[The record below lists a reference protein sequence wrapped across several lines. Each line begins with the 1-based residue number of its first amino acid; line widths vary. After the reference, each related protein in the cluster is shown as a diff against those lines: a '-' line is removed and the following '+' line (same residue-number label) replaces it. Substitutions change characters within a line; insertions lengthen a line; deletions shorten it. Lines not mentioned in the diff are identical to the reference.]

1 MSTPGIPD
9 PAPSPAPTSPER
21 GTLPPVDPLVSMR
34 LGEFVIEERIG
45 SGGMGVV
52 YRAVHPLIGK
62 QAAVKVLRAELMSP
76 EQEQRLLVEAKAV
89 NAIRHPGILDIF
101 NCGALPDGRPY
112 VVMEL
117 LQGRS
122 LEDVLHAQGRLNVGM
137 TVWVLDQ
144 LLSALA
150 AAHRTGVVHRD
161 LKPEN
166 VFLVEVPDTAP
177 TLKLVDFGIAQVM
190 QAEEPLPSGVK
201 RPSGAKRP
209 MTGTPECMSP
219 EQIRGGPVGPA
230 ADLYAVGILAFQM
243 LTGARP
249 FQGEHMQVM
258 FAQVEQSPPAP
269 STRAEGIAPG
279 LDALVLQLLEKDPA
293 RRPASAQAV
302 REQLHQLAR
311 ELSLEGPKG
320 SILAFTPP
328 TFAVP
333 PPPAVVQPT
342 TRWGRAP
349 IAMAAVVA
357 LAFLGMGTGVLT
369 WVREAAPEAKAPA
382 AVEAASGPV
391 VKTPHSAGPLDTWET
406 VLIRSRAPAVLL
418 PAGGPE
424 APLGPAR

>member
-1 MSTPGIPD
+1 MSTPGVPD
-9 PAPSPAPTSPER
+9 PATSPA
-21 GTLPPVDPLVSMR
+21 PVDPLVSMR

-45 SGGMGVV
+45 AGGMGVV
-52 YRAVHPLIGK
+52 YRAVHPVIGK

-122 LEDVLHAQGRLNVGM
+122 LEDVLRVQGRLGVGM

-150 AAHRTGVVHRD
+150 AAHRAGVVHRD

-177 TLKLVDFGIAQVM
+177 SLKLVDFGIAQVT
-190 QAEEPLPSGVK
+190 QAAEEPPPSGAK
-201 RPSGAKRP
+201 RPSGVKRP

-258 FAQVEQSPPAP
+258 FAQVEQPPPPP
-269 STRAEGIAPG
+269 STRAEGIGPG

-293 RRPASAQAV
+293 RRPASAQVV
-302 REQLHQLAR
+302 RQQLQQLAR
-311 ELSLEGPKG
+311 ELSLEGPEG

-333 PPPAVVQPT
+333 PPPAVSQPM
-342 TRWGRAP
+342 RWGRAP

-357 LAFLGMGTGVLT
+357 LGLLGMGTGVMT
-369 WVREAAPEAKAPA
+369 WAQEAEPDAPA
-382 AVEAASGPV
+382 AVKAASDAVPETLHPV
-391 VKTPHSAGPLDTWET
+391 GPLDTWET
-406 VLIRSRAPAVLL
+406 VLIRSRAPAVLR
-418 PAGGPE
+418 PAGGPD
-424 APLGPAR
+424 AALDPTQ